1 VLMNLG
7 LILNQ
12 HKMLNVKES
21 SAVLIVDDS
30 DTDAFIHARI
40 LERIKRVKEIHT
52 ASNGRQALD
61 LLTQYSQHVKPLP
74 QIIFLDLN
82 MPIMDGFAFV
92 EAFRKTPLN
101 AKENVKI
108 VIVTSSSSQ
117 GDMLKAKELGIQNF
131 MIKPMTEEKFLKVIG
146 LPTE

>member
-1 VLMNLG
+1 MSD
-7 LILNQ
+7 
-12 HKMLNVKES
+12 VKES

-30 DTDAFIHARI
+30 DIDAFIHARI

-52 ASNGRQALD
+52 ASNGQQALD
-61 LLTQYSQHVKPLP
+61 LLNQYSLNVKPLP

-101 AKENVKI
+101 GKEKVKI
-108 VIVTSSSSQ
+108 VIVTSSGSPS
-117 GDMLKAKELGIQNF
+117 DMTKAKDLGIQNF
-131 MIKPMTEEKFLKVIG
+131 IIKPMTEDKFLAVIG
-146 LPTE
+146 LAE

>member
-1 VLMNLG
+1 MPDA
-7 LILNQ
+7 
-12 HKMLNVKES
+12 KES

-30 DTDAFIHARI
+30 ATDAFIHARI
-40 LERIKRVKEIHT
+40 LERIKQVKPIHT
-52 ASNGRQALD
+52 ASNGKEALE
-61 LLTQYSQHVKPLP
+61 LLTQYSLNVKPLP

-101 AKENVKI
+101 GKEKVKI

-117 GDMLKAKELGIQNF
+117 GDMQKAKELGIQNF
-131 MIKPMTEEKFLKVIG
+131 MIKPMTEEKFLEVIG
-146 LPTE
+146 LTTE